1 MTEEHQGT
9 FAKPKPKRQETR
21 KRSPKACL
29 SCRARKVRCDVTFMP
44 SACTNCVLDSK
55 QCVVSWRRRHN
66 DRNHNKKP
74 DVSKV
79 ETVAKPLPA
88 SKEDKDLLAVLT
100 DEYLGTPKLAE
111 PLTRQSPSYNHSQ
124 ARPEI
129 TFAYYPFLCINNL
142 SSLHTDDINYLD
154 SQGCFKLPESS
165 CLDHLVRAFFHHAH
179 PILPVVN
186 EAEFWSIY
194 DPLTSGGKT
203 SRVPVILLSAMLF
216 VACEYV
222 DGDVLQSMQH
232 STAHEARD
240 SFLRKTQLL
249 YDQETESSP
258 VVLAQVSL
266 LLAHWTSQKSS
277 RTNRPSTQWLGRAI
291 HHSQDAIYQA
301 KVSTSVKS
309 HFSQG
314 NLRRLW
320 GCCILSDCIHSLYT
334 RRPLMMPPGMVEAER
349 DCLVLSRAD
358 LSHEIG
364 RSRVYGVE
372 AKQRFIEAQEQM
384 SALISILRRVLALVY
399 PQGGMAT
406 CRTASTL
413 GGEGYESRDCKNHL
427 KTWYNDS
434 LILLISGRDSALGS
448 PVSLDDGTEHRGSQH
463 DPIELLVSM
472 MHLHYET
479 AMLVL
484 CQSELLHLTANP
496 RATYS
501 SYMLHEQVSF
511 RNQKDDLANCI
522 LNLTDRLSE
531 SLRQQHLSRVPP
543 IMIFCTALP
552 LLVHLLNTKGHLYNG
567 PSSPNVSSP
576 SLSLQDAGVQCSR
589 NPNWARRIIKCL
601 GLHFR
606 DELEYILQAVK
617 AVNNSLTESLQE
629 SQESPILFAQE
640 EEMQIGNWRELLD
653 TRPRLYVRLIKRLDN
668 VISWGGPLPETDM
681 VAPFN
686 EYQIPPGSSM
696 TRQFQ
701 AEKPSLKWTPPVSS
715 ASARRNIKQ
724 RTPSMSYGD
733 EPAAQLEVGE
743 TDSGCLH
750 PEGLRESFSD
760 ILMQKLDLPQSCL
773 DEAPGEAYSPTSL
786 DPSRRIW
793 AEKIAGSD
801 RRVLDQVA
809 SREEIKPTAIDFTDA
824 DDMILVDGLSD
835 EWIDALLQS
844 DSAG

>member
-1 MTEEHQGT
+1 MPTMTEEHQGT

-334 RRPLMMPPGMVEAER
+334 RRPLMIPPGMVEAER

-463 DPIELLVSM
+463 DPIELLIRSSQSFD
-472 MHLHYET
+472 T
-479 AMLVL
+479 A
-484 CQSELLHLTANP
+484 
-496 RATYS
+496 Y
-501 SYMLHEQVSF
+501 
-511 RNQKDDLANCI
+511 
-522 LNLTDRLSE
+522 
-531 SLRQQHLSRVPP
+531 
-543 IMIFCTALP
+543 
-552 LLVHLLNTKGHLYNG
+552 
-567 PSSPNVSSP
+567 
-576 SLSLQDAGVQCSR
+576 
-589 NPNWARRIIKCL
+589 
-601 GLHFR
+601 
-606 DELEYILQAVK
+606 
-617 AVNNSLTESLQE
+617 
-629 SQESPILFAQE
+629 
-640 EEMQIGNWRELLD
+640 GN
-653 TRPRLYVRLIKRLDN
+653 
-668 VISWGGPLPETDM
+668 
-681 VAPFN
+681 
-686 EYQIPPGSSM
+686 
-696 TRQFQ
+696 
-701 AEKPSLKWTPPVSS
+701 
-715 ASARRNIKQ
+715 
-724 RTPSMSYGD
+724 
-733 EPAAQLEVGE
+733 
-743 TDSGCLH
+743 
-750 PEGLRESFSD
+750 
-760 ILMQKLDLPQSCL
+760 
-773 DEAPGEAYSPTSL
+773 
-786 DPSRRIW
+786 
-793 AEKIAGSD
+793 
-801 RRVLDQVA
+801 
-809 SREEIKPTAIDFTDA
+809 
-824 DDMILVDGLSD
+824 
-835 EWIDALLQS
+835 
-844 DSAG
+844 

>member
-1 MTEEHQGT
+1 MPTMTEEHQGT

-21 KRSPKACL
+21 KRSPK
-29 SCRARKVRCDVTFMP
+29 
-44 SACTNCVLDSK
+44 
-55 QCVVSWRRRHN
+55 
-66 DRNHNKKP
+66 NHNKKP
-74 DVSKV
+74 DVSDV

-88 SKEDKDLLAVLT
+88 PKEDKDLLIVLT

-111 PLTRQSPSYNHSQ
+111 AITRQSPSHNQSQ

-232 STAHEARD
+232 STAHGARD

-258 VVLAQVSL
+258 VVLAQVCL
-266 LLAHWTSQKSS
+266 LLAHWTSQKNS
-277 RTNRPSTQWLGRAI
+277 RTNRPSTKWLGRAI

-372 AKQRFIEAQEQM
+372 EKQRFIEAQEQM

-399 PQGGMAT
+399 AQGGMAT

-413 GGEGYESRDCKNHL
+413 GGEGYEPRDCKNHL

-448 PVSLDDGTEHRGSQH
+448 PVSLDDGTEHRCSQH

-552 LLVHLLNTKGHLYNG
+552 LFVHLLNTKSPLHNG
-567 PSSPNVSSP
+567 PSSPTVSSP
-576 SLSLQDAGVQCSR
+576 SLSLQDVG
-589 NPNWARRIIKCL
+589 CL

-653 TRPRLYVRLIKRLDN
+653 TRPRLYARLIKRLDN

-844 DSAG
+844 DTAG

>member
-21 KRSPKACL
+21 KRSPK
-29 SCRARKVRCDVTFMP
+29 
-44 SACTNCVLDSK
+44 
-55 QCVVSWRRRHN
+55 
-66 DRNHNKKP
+66 NHNKKP
-74 DVSKV
+74 DVSSV

-88 SKEDKDLLAVLT
+88 PMEDKDLLTVLT

-111 PLTRQSPSYNHSQ
+111 AITRQSPSHNQSQ

-266 LLAHWTSQKSS
+266 LLAHWTSQKNS

-301 KVSTSVKS
+301 KLSTSVKC

-334 RRPLMMPPGMVEAER
+334 RRPLMMPPGMVETER

-434 LILLISGRDSALGS
+434 LILLMSGPDSALGS

-472 MHLHYET
+472 MHLHYE
-479 AMLVL
+479 
-484 CQSELLHLTANP
+484 
-496 RATYS
+496 
-501 SYMLHEQVSF
+501 
-511 RNQKDDLANCI
+511 
-522 LNLTDRLSE
+522 
-531 SLRQQHLSRVPP
+531 
-543 IMIFCTALP
+543 
-552 LLVHLLNTKGHLYNG
+552 
-567 PSSPNVSSP
+567 
-576 SLSLQDAGVQCSR
+576 
-589 NPNWARRIIKCL
+589 
-601 GLHFR
+601 
-606 DELEYILQAVK
+606 
-617 AVNNSLTESLQE
+617 
-629 SQESPILFAQE
+629 
-640 EEMQIGNWRELLD
+640 
-653 TRPRLYVRLIKRLDN
+653 
-668 VISWGGPLPETDM
+668 
-681 VAPFN
+681 
-686 EYQIPPGSSM
+686 
-696 TRQFQ
+696 
-701 AEKPSLKWTPPVSS
+701 
-715 ASARRNIKQ
+715 
-724 RTPSMSYGD
+724 
-733 EPAAQLEVGE
+733 
-743 TDSGCLH
+743 
-750 PEGLRESFSD
+750 
-760 ILMQKLDLPQSCL
+760 
-773 DEAPGEAYSPTSL
+773 
-786 DPSRRIW
+786 
-793 AEKIAGSD
+793 
-801 RRVLDQVA
+801 
-809 SREEIKPTAIDFTDA
+809 
-824 DDMILVDGLSD
+824 
-835 EWIDALLQS
+835 
-844 DSAG
+844 

>member
-1 MTEEHQGT
+1 
-9 FAKPKPKRQETR
+9 
-21 KRSPKACL
+21 
-29 SCRARKVRCDVTFMP
+29 
-44 SACTNCVLDSK
+44 
-55 QCVVSWRRRHN
+55 
-66 DRNHNKKP
+66 
-74 DVSKV
+74 
-79 ETVAKPLPA
+79 
-88 SKEDKDLLAVLT
+88 
-100 DEYLGTPKLAE
+100 
-111 PLTRQSPSYNHSQ
+111 
-124 ARPEI
+124 
-129 TFAYYPFLCINNL
+129 
-142 SSLHTDDINYLD
+142 
-154 SQGCFKLPESS
+154 
-165 CLDHLVRAFFHHAH
+165 
-179 PILPVVN
+179 
-186 EAEFWSIY
+186 
-194 DPLTSGGKT
+194 
-203 SRVPVILLSAMLF
+203 MLF
-216 VACEYV
+216 VACKYV
-222 DGDVLQSMQH
+222 NGDILQGMQH

-291 HHSQDAIYQA
+291 HHSQDAIYLA
-301 KVSTSVKS
+301 DVSTSVKS

-334 RRPLMMPPGMVEAER
+334 RRPLMIPPGMVEAES

-372 AKQRFIEAQEQM
+372 AKQRFIDAQEQM

-413 GGEGYESRDCKNHL
+413 GGEGYDSRDCKNHL

-448 PVSLDDGTEHRGSQH
+448 PVSLDDGTEHGGSQH

-472 MHLHYET
+472 MHLHHET
-479 AMLVL
+479 AMLAL
-484 CQSELLHLTANP
+484 CQSELLHLTAIP

-501 SYMLHEQVSF
+501 SYMLPEQVSF
-511 RNQKDDLANCI
+511 CNQKDDLANCI

-531 SLRQQHLSRVPP
+531 SLRQQHLSKVPP
-543 IMIFCTALP
+543 I
-552 LLVHLLNTKGHLYNG
+552 
-567 PSSPNVSSP
+567 
-576 SLSLQDAGVQCSR
+576 
-589 NPNWARRIIKCL
+589 
-601 GLHFR
+601 
-606 DELEYILQAVK
+606 ILA
-617 AVNNSLTESLQE
+617 ESLQE
-629 SQESPILFAQE
+629 SQGSPILLAQE

-653 TRPRLYVRLIKRLDN
+653 IRPRLYARLIKRLDT

-686 EYQIPPGSSM
+686 EYQILPDSSM

-701 AEKPSLKWTPPVSS
+701 AGKPSLKWTPPVSS
-715 ASARRNIKQ
+715 APARREIKQ
-724 RTPSMSYGD
+724 STPSMSYGD
-733 EPAAQLEVGE
+733 EQAAQLEVGE

-750 PEGLRESFSD
+750 PEGLRENLSD

-773 DEAPGEAYSPTSL
+773 DEAPGEGYSPTSL
-786 DPSRRIW
+786 EPSRRLW

-801 RRVLDQVA
+801 RGVLDQVA
-809 SREEIKPTAIDFTDA
+809 SREEIKPTAIDFTDV
-824 DDMILVDGLSD
+824 DDTILVDGLSD
-835 EWIDALLQS
+835 KWIDILLQS

>member
-1 MTEEHQGT
+1 
-9 FAKPKPKRQETR
+9 
-21 KRSPKACL
+21 
-29 SCRARKVRCDVTFMP
+29 
-44 SACTNCVLDSK
+44 
-55 QCVVSWRRRHN
+55 
-66 DRNHNKKP
+66 
-74 DVSKV
+74 
-79 ETVAKPLPA
+79 
-88 SKEDKDLLAVLT
+88 
-100 DEYLGTPKLAE
+100 
-111 PLTRQSPSYNHSQ
+111 
-124 ARPEI
+124 
-129 TFAYYPFLCINNL
+129 
-142 SSLHTDDINYLD
+142 
-154 SQGCFKLPESS
+154 
-165 CLDHLVRAFFHHAH
+165 
-179 PILPVVN
+179 
-186 EAEFWSIY
+186 
-194 DPLTSGGKT
+194 
-203 SRVPVILLSAMLF
+203 MLF

-266 LLAHWTSQKSS
+266 LLAHWTSQKNS

-301 KVSTSVKS
+301 KLSTSVKS

-434 LILLISGRDSALGS
+434 LILLMSGRDSALGS
-448 PVSLDDGTEHRGSQH
+448 PVSLDDGTEHRGSQR

-484 CQSELLHLTANP
+484 CQSELLHLTANT

-501 SYMLHEQVSF
+501 SYMLHEQASF

-543 IMIFCTALP
+543 II
-552 LLVHLLNTKGHLYNG
+552 
-567 PSSPNVSSP
+567 
-576 SLSLQDAGVQCSR
+576 
-589 NPNWARRIIKCL
+589 
-601 GLHFR
+601 
-606 DELEYILQAVK
+606 
-617 AVNNSLTESLQE
+617 LTEGLQE

-653 TRPRLYVRLIKRLDN
+653 KRPRLYIRLIKRLDN

-715 ASARRNIKQ
+715 ASARQNIKQ